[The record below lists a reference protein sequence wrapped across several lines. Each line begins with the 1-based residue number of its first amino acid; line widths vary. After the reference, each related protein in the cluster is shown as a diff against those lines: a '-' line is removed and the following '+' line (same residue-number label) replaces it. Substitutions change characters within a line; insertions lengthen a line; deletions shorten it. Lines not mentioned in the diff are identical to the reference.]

1 MNREEVLKK
10 LSQLRKEGFLNIPND
25 ELIKTEEQIQGIR
38 ESAKINT
45 AVLDYVAER
54 IKAGITTEQIN
65 DWVKEYTESQ
75 GAVCAPYKYGGFPKH
90 VCVSIDDVV
99 CHGIP
104 NKNTVLKE
112 GMIVNVDVS
121 TIYKGII
128 LMLVEC
134 LSLEKQ
140 LRKKKNLSE
149 YAKSVWK

>member
-65 DWVKEYTESQ
+65 GWVKNILNLRER
-75 GAVCAPYKYGGFPKH
+75 F
-90 VCVSIDDVV
+90 VSI
-99 CHGIP
+99 
-104 NKNTVLKE
+104 
-112 GMIVNVDVS
+112 
-121 TIYKGII
+121 
-128 LMLVEC
+128 
-134 LSLEKQ
+134 
-140 LRKKKNLSE
+140 
-149 YAKSVWK
+149 